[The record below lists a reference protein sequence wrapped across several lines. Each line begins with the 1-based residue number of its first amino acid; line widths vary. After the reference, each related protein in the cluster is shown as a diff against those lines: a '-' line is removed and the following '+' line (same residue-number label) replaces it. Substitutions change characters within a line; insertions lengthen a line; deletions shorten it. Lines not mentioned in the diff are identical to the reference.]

1 MIHSKFFV
9 PRKYEPVPPT
19 VPKVS
24 PTLRSSEPS
33 VHLFTLGWRAQVSG
47 DMLSVGHLLPGEE
60 GPKPEAKEGELCIL
74 CFLSDVLFSRD
85 TEFLFVHCLIY
96 PCQCV
101 CRNSS
106 MDCLNQ
112 HFNSTMLTHLLNTV
126 YQLWPFTHLLY
137 LLSFLFSRSFAPEDV
152 TNVILMYRTFCI

>member
-9 PRKYEPVPPT
+9 PRKYEPVPAT
-19 VPKVS
+19 VPKMS

-60 GPKPEAKEGELCIL
+60 GPKPEAEEGELYIL
-74 CFLSDVLFSRD
+74 CLPSDVLFSHD
-85 TEFLFVHCLIY
+85 TEFLFVHFLIY
-96 PCQCV
+96 PCQWV

-106 MDCLNQ
+106 MDCLKQ
-112 HFNSTMLTHLLNTV
+112 HFNYIMLTHLLNIV
-126 YQLWPFTHLLY
+126 YHLWPFTQAICPRRCDKCYFH
-137 LLSFLFSRSFAPEDV
+137 V
-152 TNVILMYRTFCI
+152 